1 MKYFTA
7 AFLLALIALC
17 AVLYI
22 LPGKIRQ
29 AVLDSEP
36 AFGYEAAATT
46 YPIWLFTREITDG
59 TGREVILLT
68 PPDAGCPHDYALTT
82 NDLLKISG
90 IRTPILLFKNGAGLD
105 EHICKAAMAAH
116 KGIIV
121 VDTGAGIEVIG
132 DDDDDDHDH
141 EGEHHHDDGDE
152 DHDHEAEHDHEADHD
167 HEAEHDHEADHEADH
182 DHEAEGHHH
191 HHHHGGENGHFF
203 ASPYEARK
211 IVATIAEALAEKD
224 PDNAAKYRENAAK
237 LDKRL
242 QILGDEFKAQ
252 LAPYADKHVAAQH
265 NIFDYLLHDCGFET
279 PLAIFAD
286 PETPPSPA
294 EITQMTKEFKEH
306 GVKVIFTEP
315 QYPDELAKL
324 IGKETGAAVVKIDP
338 VASGPAQPP
347 LGYYIDVMSRN
358 LEIMKKALA
367 E

>member
-7 AFLLALIALC
+7 AFLLAMIALC

-22 LPGKIRQ
+22 LPGKIKQAQQ

-36 AFGYEAAATT
+36 DFGYEAAATT

-59 TGREVILLT
+59 TGREVLLLT

-82 NDLLKISG
+82 NDLMKISA

-105 EHICKAAMAAH
+105 DHICKAAMSAH

-132 DDDDDDHDH
+132 DDDDDDHEADDNH
-141 EGEHHHDDGDE
+141 EAE
-152 DHDHEAEHDHEADHD
+152 DHDHEAE
-167 HEAEHDHEADHEADH
+167 
-182 DHEAEGHHH
+182 G

-211 IVATIAEALAEKD
+211 IVATITNALAEKD

-294 EITQMTKEFKEH
+294 EITKMTKEFKEH

-315 QYPDELAKL
+315 QYPDVLAKL
-324 IGKETGAAVVKIDP
+324 IGKETGATVVKIDP

>member
-1 MKYFTA
+1 MKYFTI
-7 AFLLALIALC
+7 AFLLILIALC
-17 AVLYI
+17 GVLYF
-22 LPGKIRQ
+22 LPGKIRT
-29 AVLDSEP
+29 AVQTSEQLT
-36 AFGYEAAATT
+36 GCEVAATT
-46 YPIWLFTREITDG
+46 YPIWLFTREIMDG
-59 TGREVILLT
+59 TGREALLLT

-90 IRTPILLFKNGAGLD
+90 IRKPLLLFKNGAGLD
-105 EHICKAAMAAH
+105 EHICKAAMSAH

-132 DDDDDDHDH
+132 DDHDEHDHEAEDHDH
-141 EGEHHHDDGDE
+141 D
-152 DHDHEAEHDHEADHD
+152 DHDHEAEHDHHDDHD
-167 HEAEHDHEADHEADH
+167 EDEDHDGEHDH

-211 IVATIAEALAEKD
+211 IVATITGALAEKD
-224 PDNAAKYRENAAK
+224 PVHAAKYRENAAK

-242 QILGDEFKAQ
+242 QILGDEFKSE
-252 LAPYADKHVAAQH
+252 LAPYASRHVATQH
-265 NIFDYLLHDCGFET
+265 DVFDYLLRDCGFEK
-279 PLAIFAD
+279 PLSIFAD

-294 EITQMTKEFKEH
+294 EITEMTKEFKEH

-324 IGKETGAAVVKIDP
+324 IGKETGATVVKIDP
-338 VASGPAQPP
+338 LASGPENPP
-347 LGYYIDVMSRN
+347 MGYYIETMQHN

>member
-17 AVLYI
+17 AILYT
-22 LPGKIRQ
+22 LPGKITSTVHTMSQ
-29 AVLDSEP
+29 E
-36 AFGYEAAATT
+36 GYGVVATT
-46 YPIWLFTREITDG
+46 YPIWVLTREVVDG
-59 TGREVILLT
+59 TGIEVELLT

-105 EHICKAAMAAH
+105 DHICKAAMSAH
-116 KGIIV
+116 KGIIE
-121 VDTGAGIEVIG
+121 VDTGAGIEMIGG
-132 DDDDDDHDH
+132 DDDDD
-141 EGEHHHDDGDE
+141 
-152 DHDHEAEHDHEADHD
+152 HEAEHAD
-167 HEAEHDHEADHEADH
+167 EDHEADHEAEDH

-191 HHHHGGENGHFF
+191 HDGENGHFF

-211 IVATIAEALAEKD
+211 IVATIMAALAEKD
-224 PDNAAKYRENAAK
+224 PLHAAKYRENAAK

-252 LAPYADKHVAAQH
+252 LAPYANKHVAAQH
-265 NIFDYLLHDCGFET
+265 NVFDYLLRDCGFET

-294 EITQMTKEFKEH
+294 EITAMTKEFKEH

-315 QYPDELAKL
+315 QYPDDLAKL

-338 VASGPAQPP
+338 VASGPADPP
-347 LGYYIDVMSRN
+347 AGYYIDVMGRN

>member
-1 MKYFTA
+1 MKFFTI

-17 AVLYI
+17 AVLFF
-22 LPGKIRQ
+22 LPDKIRTTVQ
-29 AVLDSEP
+29 TASQE
-36 AFGYEAAATT
+36 GYGVAATT
-46 YPIWLFTREITDG
+46 YPIWVFTRELVDG
-59 TGREVILLT
+59 TGIEVELLT
-68 PPDAGCPHDYALTT
+68 PPDAGCPHDYVLTP
-82 NDLLKISG
+82 NDLMKVTAARKPL
-90 IRTPILLFKNGAGLD
+90 LLFKNGAGLD
-105 EHICKAAMAAH
+105 DHISKAALSAG
-116 KGIIV
+116 KGIV
-121 VDTGAGIEVIG
+121 VIDTGAGIEVIG
-132 DDDDDDHDH
+132 DDEDDEH
-141 EGEHHHDDGDE
+141 EGEE
-152 DHDHEAEHDHEADHD
+152 DHD
-167 HEAEHDHEADHEADH
+167 

-191 HHHHGGENGHFF
+191 HDGENGHFF

-211 IVATIAEALAEKD
+211 IVATITAALAEKD
-224 PDNAAKYRENAAK
+224 PLHAAKYRENAAR

-265 NIFDYLLHDCGFET
+265 NVFDYLLRDCGFET

-294 EITQMTKEFKEH
+294 EITAMTKEFKEH

-324 IGKETGAAVVKIDP
+324 IGKETGATVVKIDP
-338 VASGPAQPP
+338 VASGPADPP
-347 LGYYIDVMSRN
+347 AGYYIDVMGRN

>member
-7 AFLLALIALC
+7 AFLLIMIALC

-22 LPGKIRQ
+22 LPGKIKQAQQ

-59 TGREVILLT
+59 TGREVLLLT

-82 NDLLKISG
+82 NDLMKISA

-105 EHICKAAMAAH
+105 DHICKAAMSAH

-141 EGEHHHDDGDE
+141 EGEHHHD
-152 DHDHEAEHDHEADHD
+152 EADEHDHEADHD
-167 HEAEHDHEADHEADH
+167 HEAE
-182 DHEAEGHHH
+182 GNHHH
-191 HHHHGGENGHFF
+191 HDGENGHFF

-211 IVATIAEALAEKD
+211 IVATITNALAEKD

-294 EITQMTKEFKEH
+294 EITAMTKEFKEH

-324 IGKETGAAVVKIDP
+324 IGKETGATVVKIDP

>member
-17 AVLYI
+17 AVLYT
-22 LPGKIRQ
+22 LPGKIRT
-29 AVLDSEP
+29 AVETVDQISGCEV
-36 AFGYEAAATT
+36 AATT
-46 YPIWLFTREITDG
+46 YPIWLFTREIADG
-59 TGREVILLT
+59 TGRDVLLLI
-68 PPDAGCPHDYALTT
+68 PPEAGCPHDYALTT

-90 IRTPILLFKNGAGLD
+90 IRKPLLLFKNGAGLD
-105 EHICKAAMAAH
+105 DHICKAAAAAH
-116 KGIIV
+116 KGIIE

-132 DDDDDDHDH
+132 DDEDEDHDH
-141 EGEHHHDDGDE
+141 EAEHHHDDGDE
-152 DHDHEAEHDHEADHD
+152 DEDHD
-167 HEAEHDHEADHEADH
+167 HDAEDH
-182 DHEAEGHHH
+182 DAEGHH

-211 IVATIAEALAEKD
+211 IVATITEALAEQD
-224 PDNAAKYRENAAK
+224 PLHAAKYRENAAK

-252 LAPYADKHVAAQH
+252 LAPYSSTHVAAQH
-265 NIFDYLLHDCGFET
+265 NVFDYLLRDCGFET
-279 PLAIFAD
+279 PMAVFAD

-294 EITQMTKEFKEH
+294 EITKMRKEFKEH

-315 QYPDELAKL
+315 QYPDELARL
-324 IGKETGAAVVKIDP
+324 IGKEIGATVVKIDP
-338 VASGPAQPP
+338 VASGPADPP
-347 LGYYIDVMSRN
+347 AGYYIDVMGRN